1 MSCIQASRRPLS
13 AKAATLPLDNVAAN
27 RTLTWGPWACRHPHQ
42 APTKKD
48 GFSDS
53 EGQWLLLIHLLKNIW
68 GSSVVT
74 SEKKGS
80 PRQLPHSNFLK
91 GLLASSQRELLQP
104 LLRSRAVRGWNLSV
118 EAGTWKKVPNNYPPP
133 PFTSEGGR
141 NYTLGGEIWDGSAT
155 FPEMPQV
162 RPSLSHTEAEPS
174 ERKAGGSGLHSIKVR
189 ALGGEIRDDQPSFSD
204 RDVTVSKVKCQRV
217 HPPPSTDRKRRRGDM
232 LDGWQASS
240 NGKTSFPEEKCLTT
254 SQHLRQIHS
263 ALEVH
268 DLVLVLAF
276 GPRDG
281 TLWGLPGGQ
290 LSQE

>member
-1 MSCIQASRRPLS
+1 MYSGLPKATVCKSSHPASGQRGRQQDPH
-13 AKAATLPLDNVAAN
+13 T
-27 RTLTWGPWACRHPHQ
+27 RGPWACRHLHQ

-53 EGQWLLLIHLLKNIW
+53 EGRWLLLIHLLKNIW

-118 EAGTWKKVPNNYPPP
+118 EAGTWQKVPNNHPPP

-162 RPSLSHTEAEPS
+162 RPSLSHTEKQSPLRGRQEGRAS
-174 ERKAGGSGLHSIKVR
+174 ILSKSG
-189 ALGGEIRDDQPSFSD
+189 P
-204 RDVTVSKVKCQRV
+204 
-217 HPPPSTDRKRRRGDM
+217 
-232 LDGWQASS
+232 W
-240 NGKTSFPEEKCLTT
+240 EEK
-254 SQHLRQIHS
+254 
-263 ALEVH
+263 
-268 DLVLVLAF
+268 F
-276 GPRDG
+276 GMASPLFQ
-281 TLWGLPGGQ
+281 T
-290 LSQE
+290 EM